1 MSMLMLMSIPAL
13 IVTLMLMHEFTL
25 MRMTMRM
32 PVLMLILMFILM
44 LMAMLMRMHLLMLAL
59 MLMSVLM
66 RLVCSDSPDA
76 PYYPFLLLELSAF
89 PSLFPPPCFNPHDSP
104 AVPTYLRNVSPS
116 FPSYA
121 PQPPKQQTF
130 SFDRP
135 LKFQLPDFLIDDI
148 SAPAEQD
155 LLKFGISGFPDP
167 SDYRFLGHGIH

>member
-89 PSLFPPPCFNPHDSP
+89 PSLFPPTLLQPSRLPRCP
-104 AVPTYLRNVSPS
+104 NVSPQRLS
-116 FPSYA
+116 LFPFVRSPA
-121 PQPPKQQTF
+121 TQTTNFLLRSASQISTARF
-130 SFDRP
+130 SDRRHFSSRRARSP
-135 LKFQLPDFLIDDI
+135 EIWNLWV
-148 SAPAEQD
+148 
-155 LLKFGISGFPDP
+155 SG
-167 SDYRFLGHGIH
+167 SLRL